1 VQIDDWNQ
9 MAVRTLLADA
19 ARSMAPTEFEGG
31 RANRET
37 VPDTISNA
45 RKNYIDFVRR
55 GRPLIMSEA
64 DQTVLQKQLDRLRER
79 LRFFGE
85 AV

>member
-1 VQIDDWNQ
+1 MQIDDWNQ

-19 ARSMAPTEFEGG
+19 ARSTAPTEFEGV

-37 VPDTISNA
+37 VPDAISNA

-55 GRPLIMSEA
+55 GRPLIMSDA
-64 DQTVLQKQLDRLRER
+64 DQTAFQKQLDRLRER
-79 LRFFGE
+79 LRFFDE